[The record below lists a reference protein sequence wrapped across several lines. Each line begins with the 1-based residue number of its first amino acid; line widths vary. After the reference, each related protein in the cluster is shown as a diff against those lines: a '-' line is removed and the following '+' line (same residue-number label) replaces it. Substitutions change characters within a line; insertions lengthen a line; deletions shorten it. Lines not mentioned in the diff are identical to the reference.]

1 MGRSRGW
8 EGPQSWHIVLFTTVA
23 GRSYLGGMG
32 ASSSR
37 TRQRLREIAAQCQ
50 EQLDLVI
57 EAEGPLLRGS
67 FGQRLRAC
75 GDPTC
80 HCARGELHESSY
92 LTASDHGKVRQ
103 VHVPVSDVPQ
113 VAAGVAD
120 YRRFRRAR
128 TRLARLAQKQ
138 LELVDD
144 LGNSLLKAYPPE
156 NPLPPPQK
164 RGRPPKGGRHA
175 SR

>member
-1 MGRSRGW
+1 
-8 EGPQSWHIVLFTTVA
+8 
-23 GRSYLGGMG
+23 MG
-32 ASSSR
+32 APSSR
-37 TRQRLREIAAQCQ
+37 TRQRLREIAEQCR
-50 EQLDLVI
+50 EQLELVL
-57 EAEGPLLRGS
+57 EERGPLIRGS
-67 FGQRLRAC
+67 FGQRLRVC

-80 HCARGELHESSY
+80 RCARGELHESSY
-92 LTASDHGKVRQ
+92 LTATDHGKVRQ
-103 VHVPVSDVPQ
+103 VHVPAAEAAQ

-120 YRRFRRAR
+120 YRRFRKAR

-138 LELVDD
+138 LELVDE